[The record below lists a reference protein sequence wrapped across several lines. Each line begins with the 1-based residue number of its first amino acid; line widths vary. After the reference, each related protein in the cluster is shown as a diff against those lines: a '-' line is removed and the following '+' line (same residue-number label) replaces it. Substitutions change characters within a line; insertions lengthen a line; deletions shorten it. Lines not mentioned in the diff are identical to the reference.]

1 LSKPATVFFQR
12 VHWEDTVE
20 EAPSDVTRLLG
31 DIRSGNRE
39 ALDVLL
45 PLVYA
50 EMRRIA
56 AHALR
61 GEREGHT
68 LQPTAL
74 VHEAYLRM
82 VGGDN
87 VPWQNRAHFLGCA
100 ARVMRNVL
108 VDHARAH
115 RAGKR
120 GGGNHRVTLT
130 EALGLAESRDVDLVA
145 LDDALAALAE
155 FDDQKSRIV
164 EMRYFG
170 GLSEEEVAEVLGVS
184 ERTVRR
190 GWTMAKAWLR
200 REMLRSGA
208 L

>member
-1 LSKPATVFFQR
+1 MDSQ
-12 VHWEDTVE
+12 
-20 EAPSDVTRLLG
+20 PSDVTRLL
-31 DIRSGNRE
+31 DELRSGDRH
-39 ALDVLL
+39 ALDRLL

-50 EMRRIA
+50 ELRQIA
-56 AHALR
+56 ARALR
-61 GEREGHT
+61 DERGGHT

-82 VGGDN
+82 AGGEN

-108 VDHARAH
+108 VDHARAR

-120 GGGNHRVTLT
+120 GGGGARVTLS
-130 EALGLAESRDVDLVA
+130 EALGLADSRDLDLVA
-145 LDDALAALAE
+145 LDDALTALAE
-155 FDDQKSRIV
+155 TDEQKARIV
-164 EMRYFG
+164 ELRYFG
-170 GLSEEEVAEVLGVS
+170 GLGEVEVAEVLGVS

-200 REMLRSGA
+200 REMLRGGTA
-208 L
+208 P

>member
-1 LSKPATVFFQR
+1 MGLETGHAPCLRKFMDSQ
-12 VHWEDTVE
+12 
-20 EAPSDVTRLLG
+20 PSDVTRLL
-31 DIRSGNRE
+31 DEVRSGDRR
-39 ALDVLL
+39 ALDRML

-50 EMRRIA
+50 ELRQIA
-56 AHALR
+56 ARALR
-61 GEREGHT
+61 DERGGHT

-82 VGGDN
+82 AGGEN

-108 VDHARAH
+108 VDHARAR

-120 GGGNHRVTLT
+120 GGGGARVTLT
-130 EALGLAESRDVDLVA
+130 EALGLADSRDVDLVA
-145 LDDALAALAE
+145 LDDALTALAE
-155 FDDQKSRIV
+155 TDEQKARIV
-164 EMRYFG
+164 ELRYFG
-170 GLSEEEVAEVLGVS
+170 GLAEVEVAEVLGVS

-200 REMLRSGA
+200 REMLRGGTA
-208 L
+208 P

>member
-1 LSKPATVFFQR
+1 MGLETGHAPCLRKFMDSQ
-12 VHWEDTVE
+12 
-20 EAPSDVTRLLG
+20 PSDVTRLL
-31 DIRSGNRE
+31 DELRSGDRE
-39 ALDVLL
+39 ALDRML

-50 EMRRIA
+50 ELRQIA
-56 AHALR
+56 ARALR
-61 GEREGHT
+61 DERGGHT

-82 VGGDN
+82 AGGEN

-108 VDHARAH
+108 VDHARAR

-120 GGGNHRVTLT
+120 GGGGARVTLT
-130 EALGLAESRDVDLVA
+130 EALGLADSRDVDLAA
-145 LDDALAALAE
+145 LDDALTALAE
-155 FDDQKSRIV
+155 TDEQKARIV
-164 EMRYFG
+164 ELRYFG
-170 GLSEEEVAEVLGVS
+170 GLSEVEVAEVLGIS

-200 REMLRSGA
+200 REMLRGGTA
-208 L
+208 P

>member
-1 LSKPATVFFQR
+1 MFVGDKVDDSPL
-12 VHWEDTVE
+12 
-20 EAPSDVTRLLG
+20 DVTRLLT
-31 DIRSGNRE
+31 DLRSGNRD
-39 ALDVLL
+39 ALDQLL
-45 PLVYA
+45 PLVYS

-56 AHALR
+56 ARALR
-61 GEREGHT
+61 GERDDHT

-74 VHEAYLRM
+74 VHEAYLKM
-82 VGGDN
+82 VGGEN

-100 ARVMRNVL
+100 ARVMRHIL

-120 GGGNHRVTLT
+120 GGAGQKVTLT
-130 EALGLAESRDVDLVA
+130 DALGIAQSTDLDLVA
-145 LDDALAALAE
+145 LDDALKAFALVDE
-155 FDDQKSRIV
+155 QKSQIV

-170 GLSEEEVAEVLGVS
+170 GLTEEEVAEVLGVS

-200 REMLRSGA
+200 REMLRNEA

>member
-1 LSKPATVFFQR
+1 M
-12 VHWEDTVE
+12 EDKVDDS
-20 EAPSDVTRLLG
+20 PLDVTRLLT
-31 DIRSGNRE
+31 DLRSGNRD
-39 ALDVLL
+39 ALDQLL
-45 PLVYA
+45 PLVYS

-56 AHALR
+56 ARALR
-61 GEREGHT
+61 GERDDHT

-74 VHEAYLRM
+74 VHEAYLKM
-82 VGGDN
+82 VGGEN

-100 ARVMRNVL
+100 ARVMRHIL

-120 GGGNHRVTLT
+120 GGAGQKVTLT
-130 EALGLAESRDVDLVA
+130 DALGIAQSTDVDLVA
-145 LDDALAALAE
+145 LDDALKAFALVDE
-155 FDDQKSRIV
+155 QKSQIV

-170 GLSEEEVAEVLGVS
+170 GLTEEEVAEVLGVS

-200 REMLRSGA
+200 REMSRSGA

>member
-1 LSKPATVFFQR
+1 MDLPR
-12 VHWEDTVE
+12 
-20 EAPSDVTRLLG
+20 SDVTRLLG
-31 DIRSGNRE
+31 DLRSGHRE
-39 ALDVLL
+39 ALDALL
-45 PLVYA
+45 PLVYT
-50 EMRRIA
+50 EMRGIA
-56 AHALR
+56 ARALK
-61 GEREGHT
+61 GERGNHT

-82 VGGDN
+82 VGGEN

-100 ARVMRNVL
+100 ARVMRNIL

-115 RAGKR
+115 RAEKR
-120 GGGNHRVTLT
+120 GGGGHKVTLT
-130 EALGLAESRDVDLVA
+130 DALGLAEPRDVDLVA
-145 LDDALAALAE
+145 LDDALHALAE
-155 FDDQKSRIV
+155 LDEQKSRIV
-164 EMRYFG
+164 ELRYFG
-170 GLSEEEVAEVLGVS
+170 GLNEDEVAEVLGVS